1 MGKHILVLDDDLFTR
16 KLIGMML
23 ERAGYRVSMVA
34 SAQEAMRV
42 LNQAPPVDAITC
54 DLMMPDVDGLHFI
67 ETVKAEE
74 RFAHI
79 PVVVITAAGLH
90 GVIEKA
96 RAAGAAAVIEKPF
109 LDAPLREALE
119 NALNAR

>member
-23 ERAGYRVSMVA
+23 ERAGYRVSMA
-34 SAQEAMRV
+34 ANAQEAMAV
-42 LNQAPPVDAITC
+42 LRQTPPVDAITC

-67 ETVKAEE
+67 ETLKQEAQ
-74 RFAHI
+74 FAHI
-79 PVVVITAAGLH
+79 PVVVITAAGLQ
-90 GVIEKA
+90 GAIEKA
-96 RAAGAAAVIEKPF
+96 QEAGVAAIIEKPF

-119 NALNAR
+119 KALRS